1 MTVEV
6 PQIQFLVGGMVGIFG
21 LGAWLNSGYIGLRQF
36 LGASEWFLF
45 SMHLEIGRSVMS
57 PLYLALPVRCLV
69 LAQCFVRLWIHVQ
82 LLQGG
87 LWKNLFEFLHEGVDS
102 GS

>member
-6 PQIQFLVGGMVGIFG
+6 PQIQFLDGGMVGIFG
-21 LGAWLNSGYIGLRQF
+21 LGAWLDSGYMVYVSS
-36 LGASEWFLF
+36 LGAFEWFLF

-69 LAQCFVRLWIHVQ
+69 LAQCLVRLWIHVQ
-82 LLQGG
+82 LIQGG
-87 LWKNLFEFLHEGVDS
+87 LWKNCIRIS
-102 GS
+102 T